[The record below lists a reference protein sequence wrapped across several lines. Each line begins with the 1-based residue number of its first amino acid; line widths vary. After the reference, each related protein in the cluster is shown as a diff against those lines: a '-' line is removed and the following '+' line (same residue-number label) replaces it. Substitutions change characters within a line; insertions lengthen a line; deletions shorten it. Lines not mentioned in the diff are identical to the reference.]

1 MPERVRRG
9 YVPSDAREFG
19 EKELPRL
26 REAQRDVVY
35 LLNRDYGAQRSV
47 TFVGDRFQLSS
58 RQRMALTRASCRD
71 ADARGRREKETKGSL
86 AGKTLFVDGFNV
98 IIPLEIALSGS
109 TLLLCMDGA
118 VRDLAGLH
126 GTYRLI
132 DRTDEAVRLIGGYLE
147 AQGAAG
153 AEFYLDS
160 PVSNAGR
167 LKTRILELLGG
178 RGFGLSVSLVKNAD
192 LCLWGKENA
201 ATGDGVILDH
211 CKSWVNLVPRI
222 LRESLPDFG
231 LVDLSDPGRK

>member
-26 REAQRDVVY
+26 RGAQRDVVY
-35 LLNRDYGAQRSV
+35 LLNREYGLERSV
-47 TFVGDRFQLSS
+47 TFVGDRFQFSS
-58 RQRMALTRASCRD
+58 RQRMALARASCRD
-71 ADARGRREKETKGSL
+71 SDAHSRRERETAGSL
-86 AGKTLFVDGFNV
+86 AGKTIFVDGFNA

-118 VRDLAGLH
+118 VRDPAGLH

-132 DRTDEAVRLIGGYLE
+132 DKTDAAIRLIGGYLE

-192 LCLWGKENA
+192 FCLWGKENV
-201 ATGDGVILDH
+201 ATGDGVILDR
-211 CKSWVNLVPRI
+211 CKSWVNLVARI
-222 LRESLPDFG
+222 LRESLPDCV
-231 LVDLSDPGRK
+231 LVDLSDPGRE